1 MPSRRAWPRIGLKI
15 FRLVDFIQVLP
26 IRYWGERS
34 KWSKS
39 QYCQTKTNF
48 ISRLALS
55 PVITKR
61 GWSKRF
67 LEWSES
73 LKRRDLATNNLQR
86 SAWLRKNDWS
96 TNYVERSE
104 RPRKR
109 DSSEGRDC
117 STHLLEQSESK
128 NWSINHLKRSERPRK
143 RDSSIKGTIKSFAS
157 L

>member
-73 LKRRDLATNNLQR
+73 LKRRNLATSNL
-86 SAWLRKNDWS
+86 
-96 TNYVERSE
+96 ERSE
-104 RPRKR
+104 RLRR
-109 DSSEGRDC
+109 SDLYTNYFE
-117 STHLLEQSESK
+117 
-128 NWSINHLKRSERPRK
+128 RSERLRRARLVNPCPRAKYKLIKQTPQAK
-143 RDSSIKGTIKSFAS
+143 REAHKERLVHQGTNPSFSA
-157 L
+157 LLCR